1 MTQTLKEQETQDIL
15 KLIHQL
21 ADLQKQLDA
30 ARDRIRELETQ
41 VFGGSTK

>member
-1 MTQTLKEQETQDIL
+1 MTLTLKEQETEAIL

-21 ADLQKQLDA
+21 ADLQKQLDTA
-30 ARDRIRELETQ
+30 NARIRELEGQ